1 MKKFLAALLIVGSL
15 FFVSTTVEA
24 AIEIYIGEGSATMS
38 KAETQDAVI
47 DRAKVKALRNAQKQA
62 GVYIRS
68 QASGRN
74 LKLVEA
80 DIETLTGKIVKISKT
95 DIRKSLSDDGV
106 IQVRVT
112 VTVQIDTD
120 ALQSEL
126 DKFLGKPV
134 ETPKP
139 VEKPKPHVDKP
150 KPTPPIE
157 RPKPIETPAPSNKIQ
172 IYEGNGEYRMGQRD
186 TLEIAQQG
194 AKNNAIRNA
203 LERAGV
209 LIQSRSRTQ
218 DSELI
223 EDVITSQTGAV
234 LKVLE
239 VKYDHENFLVKAHVR
254 IEVDVD
260 DLNRRLAEYARKHK
274 R

>member
-1 MKKFLAALLIVGSL
+1 MKKFLATLLIVGSL

-24 AIEIYIGEGSATMS
+24 AIETYIGEGSATMT
-38 KAETQDAVI
+38 KRETQDAVI

-62 GVYIRS
+62 GVYISS

-74 LKLVEA
+74 IKLVDSEVEM
-80 DIETLTGKIVKISKT
+80 ISGGLVKIVDT
-95 DIRKSLSDDGV
+95 NIRKYLSDDGV
-106 IQVRVT
+106 MKVFAT
-112 VTVQIDTD
+112 VKVQIDTD
-120 ALQSEL
+120 QLQREIERL
-126 DKFLGKPV
+126 LNKRKPV

-139 VEKPKPHVDKP
+139 VEKPKPPVDKP
-150 KPTPPIE
+150 KPTTPIE
-157 RPKPIETPAPSNKIQ
+157 RPKPIETPAIKT
-172 IYEGNGEYRMGQRD
+172 YEGYGEYRMGQRD

-194 AKNNAIRNA
+194 AKNNALRNA

-234 LKVLE
+234 LKV
-239 VKYDHENFLVKAHVR
+239 VDVTYDHEDFLVKAHVR
-254 IEVDVD
+254 IEIDVD

>member
-1 MKKFLAALLIVGSL
+1 MKKFLATLLIVGSL
-15 FFVSTTVEA
+15 LFATTTVEA
-24 AIEIYIGEGSATMS
+24 AIEIYIGEGLATMGE
-38 KAETQDAVI
+38 AETQDATI
-47 DRAKVKALRNAQKQA
+47 YRAKGYALRNAQKQA

-68 QASGRN
+68 QANKRN
-74 LKLVEA
+74 RKLTDGEVEMLA
-80 DIETLTGKIVKISKT
+80 GGFVKIKDTKISK
-95 DIRKSLSDDGV
+95 SMSDDGV

-126 DKFLGKPV
+126 DRLLGKPF